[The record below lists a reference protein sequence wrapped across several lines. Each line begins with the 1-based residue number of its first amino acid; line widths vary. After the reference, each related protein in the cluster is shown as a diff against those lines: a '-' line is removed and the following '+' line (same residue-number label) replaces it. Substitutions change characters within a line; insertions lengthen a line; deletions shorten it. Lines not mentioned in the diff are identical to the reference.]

1 MNILA
6 KYKDGYYY
14 KAKIVKIYSKYT
26 CYIKWEDNTS
36 NDRIKSI
43 KDIIVIPKEK
53 YGYRLYTVIFIVVGR
68 RSLRKFIDNTFNICI
83 VLFIIFSKI

>member
-14 KAKIVKIYSKYT
+14 KAKILKIYSKYT

-36 NDRIKSI
+36 NDRLKNI

-53 YGYRLYTVIFIVVGR
+53 YTNAG
-68 RSLRKFIDNTFNICI
+68 IDNILLSSLLLEGTPT
-83 VLFIIFSKI
+83 S

>member
-36 NDRIKSI
+36 NDRLKSI
-43 KDIIVIPKEK
+43 KDIIVIPEEK
-53 YGYRLYTVIFIVVGR
+53 YANMG
-68 RSLRKFIDNTFNICI
+68 IDNILLSSLLLEG
-83 VLFIIFSKI
+83 VV

>member
-36 NDRIKSI
+36 NDRIKSV
-43 KDIIVIPKEK
+43 KDIIVIPEET
-53 YGYRLYTVIFIVVGR
+53 YINMG
-68 RSLRKFIDNTFNICI
+68 IDNI
-83 VLFIIFSKI
+83 LLSSLLLEGA

>member
-43 KDIIVIPKEK
+43 KDIIVIPEET
-53 YGYRLYTVIFIVVGR
+53 YINMC
-68 RSLRKFIDNTFNICI
+68 IDNILLSSLLLEG
-83 VLFIIFSKI
+83 VV

>member
-43 KDIIVIPKEK
+43 KDIIVIPEET
-53 YGYRLYTVIFIVVGR
+53 YINMG
-68 RSLRKFIDNTFNICI
+68 IDNILLSSLLLEG
-83 VLFIIFSKI
+83 VV

>member
-36 NDRIKSI
+36 NDRHKSI
-43 KDIIVIPKEK
+43 KDIIVIPEET
-53 YGYRLYTVIFIVVGR
+53 YINMG
-68 RSLRKFIDNTFNICI
+68 IDNILLSSLLLEG
-83 VLFIIFSKI
+83 VV

>member
-36 NDRIKSI
+36 NDRLKSI
-43 KDIIVIPKEK
+43 KDIIVIPEET
-53 YGYRLYTVIFIVVGR
+53 YINMG
-68 RSLRKFIDNTFNICI
+68 IDNILISSLLLEGT
-83 VLFIIFSKI
+83 

>member
-36 NDRIKSI
+36 NDRLKSV
-43 KDIIVIPKEK
+43 KDIIVIPEET
-53 YGYRLYTVIFIVVGR
+53 YINMG
-68 RSLRKFIDNTFNICI
+68 IDNILLSSLLLEG
-83 VLFIIFSKI
+83 VV

>member
-14 KAKIVKIYSKYT
+14 KAKILKIYSKYT

-36 NDRIKSI
+36 NDRLKNI

-53 YGYRLYTVIFIVVGR
+53 YTNAG
-68 RSLRKFIDNTFNICI
+68 IDNILLSSLLLEGTHTHHN
-83 VLFIIFSKI
+83 

>member
-1 MNILA
+1 MNILV

-36 NDRIKSI
+36 NDHLKSI
-43 KDIIVIPKEK
+43 KDIIVIPEEK
-53 YGYRLYTVIFIVVGR
+53 YTNAG
-68 RSLRKFIDNTFNICI
+68 IDNILLSSLLLEG
-83 VLFIIFSKI
+83 VA

>member
-1 MNILA
+1 MLAIKNEKHILFFNKMNILA

-36 NDRIKSI
+36 NDRLKSV
-43 KDIIVIPKEK
+43 KDIIVIPEET
-53 YGYRLYTVIFIVVGR
+53 YINMG
-68 RSLRKFIDNTFNICI
+68 IDNILLSSLLLEG
-83 VLFIIFSKI
+83 VV

>member
-36 NDRIKSI
+36 NDHLKSV
-43 KDIIVIPKEK
+43 KDIIVIPEEK
-53 YGYRLYTVIFIVVGR
+53 YTNMGIDYILLS
-68 RSLRKFIDNTFNICI
+68 SLLLEDT
-83 VLFIIFSKI
+83 

>member
-1 MNILA
+1 MKTYFIFNKMNILA

-43 KDIIVIPKEK
+43 KDIIVIPEET
-53 YGYRLYTVIFIVVGR
+53 YINMG
-68 RSLRKFIDNTFNICI
+68 IDNILLSSLLLEG
-83 VLFIIFSKI
+83 VV

>member
-1 MNILA
+1 MLVIKNENIFYFFNKMNILA

-36 NDRIKSI
+36 NDRLKSI
-43 KDIIVIPKEK
+43 KDIIVIPEEK
-53 YGYRLYTVIFIVVGR
+53 YANMG
-68 RSLRKFIDNTFNICI
+68 IDNILLSSLLLEG
-83 VLFIIFSKI
+83 VV

>member
-1 MNILA
+1 MLAIKNEKHILFFNKMNILA

-36 NDRIKSI
+36 NDRLKSV
-43 KDIIVIPKEK
+43 KDIIVIPEET
-53 YGYRLYTVIFIVVGR
+53 YINMG
-68 RSLRKFIDNTFNICI
+68 IDNI
-83 VLFIIFSKI
+83 LLSSLLLEGA

>member
-1 MNILA
+1 MLAIKNEKNILFFNKMNILA

-36 NDRIKSI
+36 NDRLKSV
-43 KDIIVIPKEK
+43 KDIIVIPEET
-53 YGYRLYTVIFIVVGR
+53 YINMG
-68 RSLRKFIDNTFNICI
+68 IDNI
-83 VLFIIFSKI
+83 LLSSLLLEGA

>member
-1 MNILA
+1 MKTYLLKNKMNILA

-14 KAKIVKIYSKYT
+14 KAKILKIYSKYT

-36 NDRIKSI
+36 NDRLKNI

-53 YGYRLYTVIFIVVGR
+53 YTNAG
-68 RSLRKFIDNTFNICI
+68 IDNILLSSLLLEGTPT
-83 VLFIIFSKI
+83 S

>member
-36 NDRIKSI
+36 NDRLKSV
-43 KDIIVIPKEK
+43 KDIIVIPEET
-53 YGYRLYTVIFIVVGR
+53 YINMG
-68 RSLRKFIDNTFNICI
+68 IDNI
-83 VLFIIFSKI
+83 LLSSLLLEGA

>member
-36 NDRIKSI
+36 IDRLKSV
-43 KDIIVIPKEK
+43 KDIIVIPEEK
-53 YGYRLYTVIFIVVGR
+53 YTNAG
-68 RSLRKFIDNTFNICI
+68 IDNILLSSLLLEG
-83 VLFIIFSKI
+83 V

>member
-36 NDRIKSI
+36 NDRLKCI
-43 KDIIVIPKEK
+43 KDIIIIPEK
-53 YGYRLYTVIFIVVGR
+53 NYANMG
-68 RSLRKFIDNTFNICI
+68 IDNILLSSLLLEGT
-83 VLFIIFSKI
+83 

>member
-14 KAKIVKIYSKYT
+14 KAKILKIYSKYT

-36 NDRIKSI
+36 NDRLKNI

-53 YGYRLYTVIFIVVGR
+53 YTNAG
-68 RSLRKFIDNTFNICI
+68 IDNILLSSLLLEG
-83 VLFIIFSKI
+83 V